1 MQIVI
6 NDELIQQTML
16 AFNTNNA
23 QFASEKA
30 LHFFLQANK
39 SQQVVKSKNPLKG
52 SLIFENDSVS
62 PLGVE
67 WNAEQ

>member
-6 NDELIQQTML
+6 NDELVQQTML

-23 QFASEKA
+23 QVALEKA
-30 LHFFLQANK
+30 LQFFLQANQT
-39 SQQVVKSKNPLKG
+39 QQAVVSKNPLRG
-52 SLIFENDSVS
+52 SLIFEDDSIS
-62 PLGVE
+62 PLNVE